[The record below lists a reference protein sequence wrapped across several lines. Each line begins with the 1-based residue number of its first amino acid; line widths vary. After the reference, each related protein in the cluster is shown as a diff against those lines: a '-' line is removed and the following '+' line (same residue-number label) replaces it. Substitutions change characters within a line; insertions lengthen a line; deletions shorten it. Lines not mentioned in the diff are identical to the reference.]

1 MVCGLLS
8 VVCGLWF
15 VEGMDMSED
24 QANDLSVVEGHK
36 YLSLTTFRKSGKPVA
51 TPVWFVEKEGKI
63 CVWTQS
69 NSGKMKRLRHNSK
82 VTLAVCT
89 MGGKVVGPTVEGL
102 ARIVSHQEKEEVRL
116 LLLAKYGWLQ
126 RLFSFIHRH
135 EEMGVLEISPR

>member
-1 MVCGLLS
+1 MVCGLLA

-24 QANDLSVVEGHK
+24 QANDLSVVKGHK

-51 TPVWFVEKEGKI
+51 TPVWFVEKEGQI

-82 VTLAVCT
+82 VMVAPCT
-89 MGGKVVGPTVEGL
+89 MRGKVIGL
-102 ARIVSHQEKEEVRL
+102 I
-116 LLLAKYGWLQ
+116 
-126 RLFSFIHRH
+126 FRH
-135 EEMGVLEISPR
+135 FHSLHKPLNANNRHIRENPP